1 MSALTYFNWSSDM
14 KLGVEEDSELE
25 GQPLQE
31 PPAQPG
37 RCLKKC
43 TSRRKMHKP
52 AVATQSN
59 TITSCQSI

>member
-1 MSALTYFNWSSDM
+1 M
-14 KLGVEEDSELE
+14 KLGAEEDSELE

-43 TSRRKMHKP
+43 TSRRKMHNP